1 MDAFFIT
8 TIIRETM
15 YTVEQAKINDIPE
28 LLEIALQFWNESP
41 NYKQRPIN
49 INKVKTQLQTLVLY
63 PSQGCVLIVKDDE
76 DKILG
81 GFMGRTTRRMASK

>member
-8 TIIRETM
+8 IIIRGTM
-15 YTVEQAKINDIPE
+15 YTVEKAKITDIPA
-28 LLEIALQFWNESP
+28 LLEVALQFWNESP

-63 PSQGCVLIVKDDE
+63 FPRLC
-76 DKILG
+76 
-81 GFMGRTTRRMASK
+81 THC

>member
-1 MDAFFIT
+1 
-8 TIIRETM
+8 M
-15 YTVEQAKINDIPE
+15 YTVEQARISDIPE
-28 LLEIALQFWNESP
+28 LLEIAVQFWNESP

-81 GFMGRTTRRMASK
+81 GFMGRTTRRVASRQLNDF